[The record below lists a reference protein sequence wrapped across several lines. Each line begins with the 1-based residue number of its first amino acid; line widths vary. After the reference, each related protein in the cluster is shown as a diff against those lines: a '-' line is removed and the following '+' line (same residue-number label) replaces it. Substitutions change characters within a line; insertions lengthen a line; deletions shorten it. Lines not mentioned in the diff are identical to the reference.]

1 MKDIAKITRS
11 LENRGIPL
19 KGTTR
24 KIISQEGG
32 FLNLLRLLMTA
43 GLSLIKIVVTPLA
56 KSVLV
61 PLRLM
66 AAGSATKEEMED
78 IIKIVKLLEESGL
91 LIKGLSELIKSEAK
105 E

>member
-66 AAGSATKEEMED
+66 VAGSATKEEMED